1 MRYKM
6 IVVVL
11 GYDYFLAI
19 FRVGVSL
26 SLFDSFNYKD
36 CSFLMKLLRHYPL
49 LEPSN
54 RTLWY

>member
-11 GYDYFLAI
+11 GYDYLAI
-19 FRVGVSL
+19 FSVGVSL

-49 LEPSN
+49 LEPSD
-54 RTLWY
+54 RTLWS

>member
-54 RTLWY
+54 HTL